1 MSDWWWYALAVAV
14 ILAVA
19 IVAYVRIRSA
29 GVPAGRGDDDTR
41 DYRGEREANRTNA
54 MSDEDHAW
62 EAASLERSR
71 QAQERD
77 RTPPSS
83 T

>member
-19 IVAYVRIRSA
+19 IVAYARTRNA
-29 GVPAGRGDDDTR
+29 GVSAVRGDDDTR
-41 DYRGEREANRTNA
+41 DYRGEREANRTSA

-62 EAASLERSR
+62 EAASLERNR

-77 RTPPSS
+77 PPPPSS
-83 T
+83 P